1 MANFPATTYTDWARS
16 DRYHRSFLMPKDD
29 VLHAALQNS
38 DAHGLRT
45 EISVNAALGK
55 FLNLLARSIGA
66 KRILE
71 IGTLAGYS
79 TISLARA
86 LPKDGKVISLELH
99 ELNAKVASE
108 NIALAGLTS
117 QVEIIVGPALET
129 LAKFPTEPKFD
140 LIFIDAD
147 KPPMTEYFAEAKRLI
162 KQGGVIILDN
172 VVLNGDVA
180 KEHLPDTLSD
190 YDKEKVKGIR
200 RLLASIKGDNEV
212 DATTISTADE
222 KGYDGFMYVIRK

>member
-1 MANFPATTYTDWARS
+1 MANFSATTYTDWTRS
-16 DRYHRSFLMPKDD
+16 DKYHRSFLTPTDD
-29 VLHAALQNS
+29 ILRAAVQNS

-45 EISVNAALGK
+45 EISVSTALGR

-79 TISLARA
+79 TIYLARA

-99 ELNAKVASE
+99 ELHAKVASE
-108 NIALAGLTS
+108 NIALAGLSS
-117 QVEIIVGPALET
+117 QVDIVVGPALQN
-129 LAKFPTEPKFD
+129 LANFPTEQKFD

-147 KPPMTEYFAEAKRLI
+147 KPPMAEYFAEAKRLV

-180 KEHLPDTLSD
+180 RECLPDTLSD
-190 YDKEKVKGIR
+190 YDKEKVMGIK
-200 RLLASIKGDNEV
+200 RLLASIQGDNEV
-212 DATTISTADE
+212 EATTISTADE

>member
-1 MANFPATTYTDWARS
+1 MANFPTTTYTDWARA
-16 DRYHRSFLMPKDD
+16 DQYHRSFLMPKDD

-45 EISVNAALGK
+45 EISVSAALGK
-55 FLNLLARSIGA
+55 FLNLLAKSIGA
-66 KRILE
+66 KKILE

-86 LPKDGKVISLELH
+86 LPKDGKVISLELN

-117 QVEIIVGPALET
+117 RVEIVVGPALET
-129 LAKFPTEPKFD
+129 LAKFPTEHKFD
-140 LIFIDAD
+140 LIFVDAD

-180 KEHLPDTLSD
+180 KEKLPETLSD
-190 YDKEKVKGIR
+190 YDKGKVKGIK
-200 RLLASIKGDNEV
+200 RLLDAIKGDKEV
-212 DATTISTADE
+212 EATTICTADE
-222 KGYDGFMYVIRK
+222 KGYDGFMYVVRK

>member
-1 MANFPATTYTDWARS
+1 MPTDN
-16 DRYHRSFLMPKDD
+16 
-29 VLHAALQNS
+29 VLHTALQNS

-45 EISVNAALGK
+45 EISVSPALAK

-99 ELNAKVASE
+99 KLSAKVASE

-147 KPPMTEYFAEAKRLI
+147 KPPMTEYFTEAKRLV

-180 KEHLPDTLSD
+180 REYLPDTLSE
-190 YDKEKVKGIR
+190 YNKEKVKGIK

-212 DATTISTADE
+212 EATTISTADE
-222 KGYDGFMYVIRK
+222 KGYDSFMYVIRK